1 MEHGEDTHSFIYS
14 LGEARRRAGGWDHG
28 REERPIMFVWLLWL
42 LLCVCYVR
50 FEIIVEGVEWRGET
64 LRRIEFSL

>member
-1 MEHGEDTHSFIYS
+1 MGSWER
-14 LGEARRRAGGWDHG
+14 GEADH
-28 REERPIMFVWLLWL
+28 V
-42 LLCVCYVR
+42 CVVVVVVCYVR